1 MSQKTSRVIVLLGLI
16 LSLLPFLAGLLF
28 QDEHHIYSGLLL
40 NPSDGYSYLAK
51 MQIGVRG
58 EWIFHLPYTPQEG
71 PGAYLFLFYILLGH
85 IARILN
91 LQPIFVFH
99 LARMIAAAVFICGLN
114 AFLRSIQVKWLETT
128 HNYLFA
134 VILFGSGLG
143 WLAGLL
149 GVFTMDFWVAEAYPF
164 LTLIANPHFPLGSG
178 LLLLF
183 LSRYQ
188 QEGGR
193 VHWYD
198 PFLGAALGIILPFGV
213 VVGVTVSVIYNLLL
227 LIQRQTIQWKLPLV
241 YFLPSGIVLI
251 YQYAAIL
258 SDPLLAEWNNQNQ
271 TPTPSLPMVLISFAP
286 LILLALIELIFW
298 VFKDRD
304 SNLNLTV
311 AWFISG
317 IGLAYFPFAL
327 QRRFLLGWLIPVGIL
342 AIIGLGKVVNYQ
354 MPKFRKWFWFILPV
368 SVLTNLFLLLGA
380 WQAFVQ
386 NQSPLYLTQSE
397 HIALKWM
404 QQEICDKRSVILA
417 PENFGLL
424 IPAHTNCRVVYGH
437 PFETIHAEETLRW
450 LDLFYNKRIEDDLLD
465 QFFEQYPVDYIVWTK
480 SLDAPP
486 AGWSQK
492 LSLVYENE
500 QILIYQV
507 RRNS

>member
-1 MSQKTSRVIVLLGLI
+1 MAQKTSRFIVLIGLI

-28 QDEHHIYSGLLL
+28 QDEQYLYSGFLI
-40 NPSDGYSYLAK
+40 NPIDGFSYLAK

-71 PGAYLFLFYILLGH
+71 QGAYLFLFYILLGH
-85 IARILN
+85 IARMLN
-91 LQPIFVFH
+91 LQPVFVFH
-99 LARMIAAAVFICGLN
+99 IARIIAAAVFISGLEG
-114 AFLRSIQVKWLETT
+114 FLRSIQVKWLQTT
-128 HNYLFA
+128 RTYLFA

-143 WLAGLL
+143 WLAALL

-164 LTLIANPHFPLGSG
+164 LTLIANPHFPMGIG

-183 LSRYQ
+183 LSRFQ
-188 QEGGR
+188 QKGER

-213 VVGVTVSVIYNLLL
+213 VVGVFLSVIYNLLL
-227 LIQRQTIQWKLPLV
+227 LVQRQSVQWKLPLFF
-241 YFLPSGIVLI
+241 FLPAGIILI

-258 SDPLLAEWNNQNQ
+258 LDSLLAGWNVQNQ
-271 TPTPSLPMVLISFAP
+271 TPTPSLPIVLISFAP
-286 LILLALIELIFW
+286 LIFLAIIGFIYW

-327 QRRFLLGWLIPVGIL
+327 QRRFLLGWLIPVGVL
-342 AIIGLGKVVNYQ
+342 ALIGLGKIVNFQ
-354 MPKFRKWFWFILPV
+354 LPRFRRWFWFVFPA

-380 WQAFVQ
+380 YQAFTQ
-386 NQSPLYLTQSE
+386 HQFPLYIAQAD
-397 HIALKWM
+397 IAALKWM
-404 QQEICDKRSVILA
+404 QQEICNERSVILA
-417 PENFGLL
+417 PEDLGLI
-424 IPAHTNCRVVYGH
+424 IPAYTNCRVIYGH
-437 PFETIHAEETLRW
+437 PFETINAREKLQW
-450 LDLFYNKRIEDDLLD
+450 LGKFYSGRIEDDRLD
-465 QFFEQYPVDYIVWTK
+465 QFLVLNRVDYIIWTK
-480 SLDAPP
+480 SLETPL
-486 AGWSQK
+486 AGWSEK
-492 LSLVYENE
+492 LPLVYENE

-507 RRNS
+507 R

>member
-1 MSQKTSRVIVLLGLI
+1 
-16 LSLLPFLAGLLF
+16 
-28 QDEHHIYSGLLL
+28 
-40 NPSDGYSYLAK
+40 

-99 LARMIAAAVFICGLN
+99 LARMIAAVVFICGLN

-198 PFLGAALGIILPFGV
+198 PILGAALGIILPFGV
-213 VVGVTVSVIYNLLL
+213 VVGV
-227 LIQRQTIQWKLPLV
+227 
-241 YFLPSGIVLI
+241 
-251 YQYAAIL
+251 
-258 SDPLLAEWNNQNQ
+258 
-271 TPTPSLPMVLISFAP
+271 
-286 LILLALIELIFW
+286 
-298 VFKDRD
+298 
-304 SNLNLTV
+304 
-311 AWFISG
+311 
-317 IGLAYFPFAL
+317 
-327 QRRFLLGWLIPVGIL
+327 
-342 AIIGLGKVVNYQ
+342 
-354 MPKFRKWFWFILPV
+354 
-368 SVLTNLFLLLGA
+368 
-380 WQAFVQ
+380 
-386 NQSPLYLTQSE
+386 
-397 HIALKWM
+397 
-404 QQEICDKRSVILA
+404 
-417 PENFGLL
+417 
-424 IPAHTNCRVVYGH
+424 
-437 PFETIHAEETLRW
+437 
-450 LDLFYNKRIEDDLLD
+450 
-465 QFFEQYPVDYIVWTK
+465 
-480 SLDAPP
+480 
-486 AGWSQK
+486 
-492 LSLVYENE
+492 
-500 QILIYQV
+500 
-507 RRNS
+507 